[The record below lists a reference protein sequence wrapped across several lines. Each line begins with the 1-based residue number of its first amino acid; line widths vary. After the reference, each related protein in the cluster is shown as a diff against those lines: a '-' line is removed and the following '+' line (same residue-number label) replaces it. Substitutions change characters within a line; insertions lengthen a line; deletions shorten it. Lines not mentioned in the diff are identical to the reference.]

1 MTTMRDVALA
11 AKVSLKTVSR
21 VVNAEPG
28 VRPDTAARVQAVVD
42 ALDFRPNNVARS
54 LRAGRSLPL
63 IGLVIGDQANPFY
76 SGIARGVEEVA
87 RRHRYLVITGSSD
100 DQQVREQQ
108 LVTSLRQQQVAGL
121 LLVPARD
128 HAHRPLDLGGRLP
141 VVFVDRPPHSGEGDA
156 VVLDNRGG
164 ARQGVELLI
173 RLGHRRIGLVCD
185 GLPYFTI
192 DERIAGYREALQ
204 GAGIPVDPALLVRGA
219 RDVTQATA
227 AGRHL
232 LSLDDPPTA
241 LFALN
246 NRTCVGVLRAVS
258 GGRHE
263 VSVLGF
269 DGLELADLL
278 SIPLILITH
287 DPLELGRCAARLL
300 FARLNGDRGPH
311 RRMVLPT
318 TLVSYGGCGRSQSAP

>member
-1 MTTMRDVALA
+1 MRDIAVA

-42 ALDFRPNNVARS
+42 ALDFYPNNVARS

-87 RRHRYLVITGSSD
+87 LRHRHLVITGSSD
-100 DQQVREQQ
+100 DQAIREQK

-121 LLVPARD
+121 LIVPARD
-128 HAHRPLDLGGRLP
+128 DRHRPLELDPRLP
-141 VVFVDRPPHSGEGDA
+141 VVYVDRPPHSGAGDA

-164 ARQGVELLI
+164 ARQGVEHLI

-185 GLPYFTI
+185 RLPYFTI
-192 DERIAGYREALQ
+192 DERIAGYRDALE
-204 GAGIPVDPALLVRGA
+204 GAGIPLDPSLLMLSA
-219 RDVTQATA
+219 RDVARASA
-227 AGRHL
+227 AARHL
-232 LSLDDPPTA
+232 LSLGDPPTA

-246 NRTCVGVLRAVS
+246 NRTCVGVLQVVTSERRA
-258 GGRHE
+258 

-269 DGLELADLL
+269 DGLELAGLL
-278 SIPLILITH
+278 SIPLTLITH
-287 DPLELGRCAARLL
+287 DPGELGRSAARLL
-300 FARLNGDRGPH
+300 FARLAGDRGPQH
-311 RRMVLPT
+311 RTVLPT
-318 TLVSYGGCGRSQSAP
+318 TLVSYDGAGRTTATP